1 MKAAIRKAM
10 HHPVLGSAIYEI
22 GDEIPAGWYDS
33 PADFPSVDLVVPTVN
48 PTPMPSWDDYD
59 NGFAQTKPA
68 KIIEA
73 DEPARQHKGWPKGKA
88 RK

>member
-22 GDEIPAGWYDS
+22 GDEIPDGWYDS
-33 PADFPSVDLVVPTVN
+33 PADFPPTVN
-48 PTPMPSWDDYD
+48 PTPMPSWDDD
-59 NGFAQTKPA
+59 EPDTAEP
-68 KIIEA
+68 
-73 DEPARQHKGWPKGKA
+73 EPARQHKGWPKGKA